1 MYLSF
6 YDNHVAELR
15 ISIDESYKLMLTE
28 DMVERFNYV
37 DFMEDI
43 LSIKLNEYRN
53 FLLRNLGGD
62 GDLLLDPTH
71 YDVLEYELREE
82 GIIPERW
89 KCKTSG
95 LILFL
100 MNSGIASIN
109 RFYNT
114 MLLLKQND
122 FFTKDYKTHISPPF
136 LSNGVAVFG
145 KTEMQKNRQLRVL
158 RIFSTSLEMMFYDL
172 LCSIK
177 DSGVI
182 SHVEDV
188 KRILRYTSYQDKCYS
203 ILSDSREMNF
213 GSFCAKYFPAGN
225 CSEGYLQ
232 TIFNCI
238 SSPAINGLLLDE
250 IRSVESTSWY
260 GEDLDYIF
268 AGDLAVIPT
277 HTFSN
282 ADMRD
287 RFECYRYLSGLYKKY
302 EIPGMYR
309 ITPDGADRWLGL
321 IVNKLVS
328 EGYRFKKCKYCNSF
342 SLFRDQNVCDECKE
356 RFRLL
361 LDADKK
367 RNNARR
373 KNKTDMLTSNRDP
386 IVVDFYIELYEKLH
400 ELIEDNFTNML
411 REESFDRQKPLG
423 LDYGRLS
430 LSVRYTDDFDAQ
442 DIAERE
448 LLAFKPHSE
457 YRYNLILE
465 LWTMFMIPKRFV
477 KAIYDKEGYIDL
489 RDITAAFFEV
499 IDIKE
504 LKCYAK
510 LAEHGK
516 YARKQ

>member
-6 YDNHVAELR
+6 HDNHVAELR
-15 ISIDESYKLMLTE
+15 ISIDESCKLMLTE

-62 GDLLLDPTH
+62 GDILLDPTH

-82 GIIPERW
+82 GIFPDQW

-122 FFTKDYKTHISPPF
+122 FFAKDYKTHIAPPF
-136 LSNGVAVFG
+136 LSNGLAVFG
-145 KTEMQKNRQLRVL
+145 KTEMQKNKQLRVG
-158 RIFSTSLEMMFYDL
+158 RIFSTSLEMMFYDF
-172 LCSIK
+172 LCDIK
-177 DSGVI
+177 ES
-182 SHVEDV
+182 EDPSCV
-188 KRILRYTSYQDKCYS
+188 DDAKRILRYTLYQDTCYS
-203 ILSDSREMNF
+203 ILNDGREMDF
-213 GSFCAKYFPAGN
+213 DAFCAKYFPAGN
-225 CSEGYLQ
+225 YYGSHLQ
-232 TIFNCI
+232 TIINCI
-238 SSPAINGLLLDE
+238 SSPAINELLLNE

-277 HTFSN
+277 HIFSN
-282 ADMRD
+282 AAIRD
-287 RFECYRYLSGLYKKY
+287 RFECYKYLTELYKKY

-309 ITPDGADRWLGL
+309 VTPDGADRWIGL
-321 IVNKLVS
+321 IVDKIVS

-342 SLFRDQNVCDECKE
+342 SLFRDQNICDECKE
-356 RFRLL
+356 RFRSLI
-361 LDADKK
+361 DADKK
-367 RNNARR
+367 RYNARR

-400 ELIEDNFTNML
+400 ELIENNFTNML
-411 REESFDRQKPLG
+411 REENFDRQKPLG
-423 LDYGRLS
+423 LDYEFLRLGA
-430 LSVRYTDDFDAQ
+430 RYTDDFEAQ
-442 DIAERE
+442 DKAERD
-448 LLAFKPHSE
+448 LLSFKPHAE
-457 YRYNLILE
+457 YQYNLILE
-465 LWTMFMIPKRFV
+465 LWTLFMIPKRFV
-477 KAIYDKEGYIDL
+477 KAILDKEGHIDL
-489 RDITAAFFEV
+489 REITAAFTEV
-499 IDIKE
+499 IDIKDLAGYKE
-504 LKCYAK
+504 LITY
-510 LAEHGK
+510 GK
-516 YARKQ
+516 KV